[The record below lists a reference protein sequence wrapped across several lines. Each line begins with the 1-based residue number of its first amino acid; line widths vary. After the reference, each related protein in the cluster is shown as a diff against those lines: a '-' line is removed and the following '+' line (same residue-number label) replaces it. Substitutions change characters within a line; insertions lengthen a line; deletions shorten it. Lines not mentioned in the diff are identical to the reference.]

1 VSRTAR
7 AEKCCA
13 VMDIGPRLEG
23 RGVLAG
29 EAESSRLGVANS
41 KRVGRMLL
49 RAVFCKD
56 ADAFSL
62 SAIGHGG
69 GGAILRC
76 VNRVVC
82 TRVLVHVRDVRRCT
96 HEGTRLVW

>member
-1 VSRTAR
+1 
-7 AEKCCA
+7 
-13 VMDIGPRLEG
+13 
-23 RGVLAG
+23 
-29 EAESSRLGVANS
+29 
-41 KRVGRMLL
+41 
-49 RAVFCKD
+49 VFCKD